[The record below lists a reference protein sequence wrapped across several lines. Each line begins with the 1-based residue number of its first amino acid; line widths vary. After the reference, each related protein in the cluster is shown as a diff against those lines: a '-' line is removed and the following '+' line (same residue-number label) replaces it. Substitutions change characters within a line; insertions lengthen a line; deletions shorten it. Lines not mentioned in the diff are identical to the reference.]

1 MDYNFWFRAPRR
13 EGHRDLCRLDGSV
26 RLRVLKALDKIAAN
40 PRPSSGSEP
49 GYGKPLGNSGGTNLT
64 GLFKVKLKRDGVR
77 IVYKLEERD
86 GVMLVIVIGMR
97 TDDEVYR
104 EAARRKRAHGM

>member
-1 MDYNFWFRAPRR
+1 MPWVR
-13 EGHRDLCRLDGSV
+13 EYLPEARDDLKRLDGSV
-26 RLRVLKALDKIAAN
+26 RLRVLKALDKVAGN
-40 PRPSSGSEP
+40 PQPSNGSEP
-49 GYGKPLGNSGGTNLT
+49 GYGKPLGNRDGTDLT
-64 GLFKVKLKRDGVR
+64 GLLKVKLKRDGVR

-104 EAARRKRAHGM
+104 EAARRKRAHGL

>member
-64 GLFKVKLKRDGVR
+64 GLFKVKLKRDGV
-77 IVYKLEERD
+77 
-86 GVMLVIVIGMR
+86 MLVIVIGMR